1 MLLIRQ
7 YQTCQ
12 CFFSSTMFNVFF
24 AAQEKA
30 ELSSETSDGS
40 DFALPLPDSPEKT
53 PKSTKSTSPTKAR
66 SWSNLY
72 SS

>member
-1 MLLIRQ
+1 M
-7 YQTCQ
+7 YVDYVADQTCQ
-12 CFFSSTMFNVFF
+12 CFF

-53 PKSTKSTSPTKAR
+53 PKSTSPTKAR
-66 SWSNLY
+66 FWSNLY